1 MYYFINKIGKLIEPK
16 PGPDYATALNHA
28 RSSRVVLTR
37 CAPGGRAVVE
47 FTPFL
52 WLLMLIPGSFMEER
66 KISHGA
72 PMDDN
77 LEAAAHA
84 CCGWAHACCGV
95 GGHAWGT

>member
-1 MYYFINKIGKLIEPK
+1 M
-16 PGPDYATALNHA
+16 
-28 RSSRVVLTR
+28 LTR

-77 LEAAAHA
+77 LEAAAGA
-84 CCGWAHACCGV
+84 YITQCAA
-95 GGHAWGT
+95 A